1 MPEVVVVGGGIIGA
15 SAGYNLARAGAN
27 VTVVDREDP
36 GTATNAAAG
45 IIGALDDNP
54 PHEEWSGYA
63 VPAMRYYGQL
73 ASELEELGE
82 TDHSFR
88 VMGELKLSVAEDP
101 EQDLNAKLAQRQAVI
116 DTFGSE
122 GIGTNVLIGS
132 SEVRRICPLLE
143 GVDLAIWHDRIANV
157 DGLKFRRA
165 LLSAL
170 QRIGGTYVQGSA
182 ELTVKAD
189 RIEGVDVDG
198 VFLPCNTVILA
209 SGSWANQTLGPLG
222 LSSDV
227 YSMRGQITHAYL
239 PGAGDIPAIVGI
251 NGHYVLSFPDDRV
264 VFGATRERDVF
275 KHDVTVGGVMENIR
289 EVARI
294 IPSIESAALIETRV
308 GFRPF
313 TTDRIPH
320 IGWASSIGGL
330 LLGLGISSQGM
341 TLGAYTGAVM
351 ADQALG
357 RTGSARSRP
366 PSSRGCSTQAQW
378 SGSRVF

>member
-15 SAGYNLARAGAN
+15 SAGYSLARAGAK
-27 VTVVDREDP
+27 VTLVDGDDP
-36 GTATNAAAG
+36 GRATNAAAG
-45 IIGALDDNP
+45 IISALDDNP

-63 VPAMRYYGQL
+63 FPAMRYY
-73 ASELEELGE
+73 SELANELEDLGE

-88 VMGELKLSVAEDP
+88 VMGELKLSVADDP
-101 EQDLNAKLAQRQAVI
+101 EMDLKAKLAQRQALI
-116 DTFGSE
+116 DSFGAE

-132 SEVRRICPLLE
+132 SEVRKICPLLE
-143 GVDLAIWHDRIANV
+143 GVELAIWHDQIANV

-165 LLSAL
+165 LLSAMQKL
-170 QRIGGTYVQGSA
+170 GGKVVQGSA
-182 ELTVKAD
+182 ELRAKAD
-189 RIEGVDVDG
+189 RVDG
-198 VFLPCNTVILA
+198 VEVDGEFLPCEVVILA
-209 SGSWANQTLGPLG
+209 SGSWAGQTLAPLG
-222 LSSDV
+222 LSADV

-239 PGAGDIPAIVGI
+239 PGAGDIPPIVGI

-275 KHDVTVGGVMENIR
+275 EHDVTVGGLMENIR

-294 IPSIESAALIETRV
+294 IPSIESASLIETRV

-320 IGWASSIGGL
+320 IGWASSIEGL

-341 TLGAYTGAVM
+341 TMGAHTGATL

-357 RTGSARSRP
+357 VPGREIPAAFKP
-366 PSSRGCSTQAQW
+366 
-378 SGSRVF
+378 RV